1 MYYSPSMSAPL
12 SHDEVN
18 RIAALANLALTDRER
33 DLFARQL
40 ADILE
45 YAAELRQVDTSGV
58 PPTSHALAEET
69 LLRADEPVP
78 CLPRADA
85 LANAP
90 DAAREAGLFKVPRVI
105 GG

>member
-1 MYYSPSMSAPL
+1 MSAPL

-40 ADILE
+40 ADILA
-45 YAAELRQVDTSGV
+45 YAGELLKVDTAGV

-69 LLRADEPVP
+69 ALREDVPVP
-78 CLPRADA
+78 SLPRTAA

>member
-1 MYYSPSMSAPL
+1 MSAPL

-40 ADILE
+40 ADILA
-45 YAAELRQVDTSGV
+45 YAGELLQVDTQGV

-69 LLRADEPVP
+69 LLREDVAVP
-78 CLPRADA
+78 SLPRAEA

>member
-1 MYYSPSMSAPL
+1 MSAPL

-40 ADILE
+40 ADILA
-45 YAAELRQVDTSGV
+45 YAGELQQVDTQGV
-58 PPTSHALAEET
+58 PPTSHALAEKAM
-69 LLRADEPVP
+69 LREDVPVP
-78 CLPRADA
+78 CLPRAEA

-90 DAAREAGLFKVPRVI
+90 DASRADGLFKVPRVI

>member
-1 MYYSPSMSAPL
+1 MSAPL

-40 ADILE
+40 ADILA
-45 YAAELRQVDTSGV
+45 YADEVLQVDTQGV
-58 PPTSHALAEET
+58 PPTSHALAEAT
-69 LLRADEPVP
+69 VLRDDQPVP
-78 CLPRADA
+78 CLPRDQA

-90 DAAREAGLFKVPRVI
+90 DAAPQAGLFKVPRVI

>member
-1 MYYSPSMSAPL
+1 MSAPL

-40 ADILE
+40 ADILA
-45 YAAELRQVDTSGV
+45 YADEVLQVDTNGV

-69 LLRADEPVP
+69 VLRDDEVVP
-78 CLPRADA
+78 CLPRDQA

-90 DAAREAGLFKVPRVI
+90 DAAPQAGLFKVPRVI

>member
-1 MYYSPSMSAPL
+1 MSAPL
-12 SHDEVN
+12 SHDDVN

-40 ADILE
+40 AEILA
-45 YAAELRQVDTSGV
+45 YASELQQVDTQGV

-69 LLRADEPVP
+69 TLREDVPVP
-78 CLPRADA
+78 SLARPQA

>member
-1 MYYSPSMSAPL
+1 MSSPL
-12 SHDEVN
+12 SHEEVE

-40 ADILE
+40 ADILG
-45 YAAELRQVDTSGV
+45 YAEQLSKVDTQGV
-58 PPTSHALAEET
+58 TPTSHVLYERT
-69 LLRADEPVP
+69 VRRDDVVVP
-78 CLPRADA
+78 SLPRPDA